1 MTAVNARRRLVIV
14 GLVAGI
20 AIGAAVGATTLTGAS
35 SEAPTGPRPV
45 VLHVARVL
53 AEPGDPLT
61 LTAGVACPGVVP
73 ASSSCEVESAVAHVL
88 SGSADGWT
96 DFEGRTDGGGYRFV
110 VSGDA
115 VGDDGL
121 SYWLEFRT
129 AGGVTVE
136 LPDGGAATPFRV
148 VTTAG
153 LREVAWPGAFDLD
166 GARRTSDGVVA
177 RLGYGDS
184 GRVVGRVGGVGDE
197 QPLGPSSFDVAP
209 DRSLLIADWVH
220 RRVFVLSPRGDHRRT
235 VPLPVGRP
243 VDVAAASQ
251 GELAVTTLGLG
262 ATAFEIGA
270 DGHVVGRYR
279 VANGVAERIAVTP
292 GGPHVWVGPA
302 QWAPVRSRRGMALP
316 AAAQSR
322 GLASAIPGR
331 DGSVALSQEL
341 GGGRIAFVWT
351 RPDGSRA
358 GAVLT
363 PPTGA
368 QPGVD
373 YFVKG
378 LPDGG
383 AIAARGLWS
392 ESGEAVALL
401 RFEADGA
408 LVRADLIPP
417 PTHEMD
423 AAASAVRFRAPD
435 EVLVAYANERGFR
448 IERFEVKAR

>member
-1 MTAVNARRRLVIV
+1 MSAVNARRRLMVA
-14 GLVAGI
+14 GLVAGV

-45 VLHVARVL
+45 VLHVAKVL
-53 AEPGDPLT
+53 ADPGTDLT
-61 LTAGVACPGVVP
+61 LTAGLACPGLA
-73 ASSSCEVESAVAHVL
+73 ASSTTCDVRSAIAHVL
-88 SGSADGWT
+88 PEEAGAWADVV
-96 DFEGRTDGGGYRFV
+96 GRDDGGGYRFV
-110 VSGDA
+110 VPGDA

-129 AGGVTVE
+129 TGGEAVR
-136 LPDGGAATPFRV
+136 LPDGGADTPFRV

-153 LREVAWPGAFDLD
+153 LREVAWPGGFDLSTPT
-166 GARRTSDGVVA
+166 RTADSVVA
-177 RLGYGDS
+177 RLVYGD
-184 GRVVGRVGGVGDE
+184 GAREVGRVGGVGDE

-209 DRSLLIADWVH
+209 DGSLSIADWVH
-220 RRVFVLSPRGDHRRT
+220 RRVLVLSARGAHRRT

-243 VDVAAASQ
+243 VDVAVAMR

-262 ATAFEIGA
+262 ATAFELGA
-270 DGHVVGRYR
+270 DGRVIGRYR
-279 VANGVAERIAVTP
+279 VAHGVAERIALTP

-302 QWAPVRSRRGMALP
+302 QWAPVRSHPGIALP

-322 GLASAIPGR
+322 GLASAVPGR

-341 GGGRIAFVWT
+341 GGGRIAFVWA

-358 GAVLT
+358 GAVLAL
-363 PPTGA
+363 PVGA

-373 YFVKG
+373 HFVQG

-392 ESGEAVALL
+392 GSGEAVALL
-401 RFEADGA
+401 RFRADGTLA
-408 LVRADLIPP
+408 TADLVPP
-417 PTHEMD
+417 PTREMD
-423 AAASAVRFRAPD
+423 AAASGVRFRAPD
-435 EVLVAYANERGFR
+435 EVLVAYTNGKAFR
-448 IERFEVKAR
+448 IERFEVRAR